1 MPSASSAA
9 PLPCPSSFSPSNLV
23 NITSTMSPSICLG
36 IEEPRIRQREPRER
50 REEEVRRG
58 WEEEETQSFR

>member
-1 MPSASSAA
+1 
-9 PLPCPSSFSPSNLV
+9 
-23 NITSTMSPSICLG
+23 LG